1 MDDSYKGFLDQASNS
16 KDIMTSINWHN
27 PARVTP
33 LNGYRLLIPE
43 EVDGRFK
50 NTRIVRI
57 WSRATRWKPA
67 STLAEI
73 NNLGVTYSVPIETPL
88 PDGYAL
94 INGQVWQLNGW
105 TPHNPGDKAPVD
117 DLITIPIEVQYRSGE
132 RRTALAKQ
140 HQFGTFS
147 MIPYAEIIAW
157 RIVPEIDNQS
167 AEHRMNAAIQQLR
180 QQLEDIKS
188 VLDEN
193 QRLKSQLADAHAIID
208 AIRLLLPPTR

>member
-1 MDDSYKGFLDQASNS
+1 
-16 KDIMTSINWHN
+16 
-27 PARVTP
+27 
-33 LNGYRLLIPE
+33 
-43 EVDGRFK
+43 
-50 NTRIVRI
+50 
-57 WSRATRWKPA
+57 
-67 STLAEI
+67 
-73 NNLGVTYSVPIETPL
+73 
-88 PDGYAL
+88 
-94 INGQVWQLNGW
+94 
-105 TPHNPGDKAPVD
+105 
-117 DLITIPIEVQYRSGE
+117 
-132 RRTALAKQ
+132 
-140 HQFGTFS
+140 